1 MVTIARK
8 LIGRDGREHSLG
20 LDNGSLKIGTLDTD
34 LVTLVGSPI
43 QDVEEEARHTALHA
57 A

>member
-8 LIGRDGREHSLG
+8 FVGRDGRERSLG
-20 LDNGSLKIGTLDTD
+20 LDNGSLKVGKLDAN
-34 LVTLVGSPI
+34 LVTLVGSRI